1 MSSAFEIILIES
13 MVIYGSYN
21 VSQKDAVNDFVK
33 YCKKYGDVE
42 YSKYNPYM
50 LMPTS
55 STVSY
60 SINNGDDKPM
70 MIMLVGNITID
81 ICKEIDE
88 NLKVLF
94 RKGL

>member
-1 MSSAFEIILIES
+1 
-13 MVIYGSYN
+13 
-21 VSQKDAVNDFVK
+21 VNDFLEA
-33 YCKKYGDVE
+33 CHKYGGDNE
-42 YSKYNPYM
+42 YNPNK

-81 ICKEIDE
+81 MCKEIE
-88 NLKVLF
+88 EKLKALF
-94 RKGL
+94 ITKLYRIKRYLYVFNVRTSNY